1 MDLICSNEVWW
12 PHCHMEAQ
20 VLNWASTAFLHN
32 HMLRARVHFMML
44 GVGLPIGQ
52 IWIWPE
58 LTCNCLTDLWYD
70 ERWLPAP
77 TCRPVTESQR
87 CNLQRVLFRSTIH
100 LISLSQ
106 AEQRIQLHVCMVYP
120 IPLQALHVVTI
131 RLCTRR
137 CPEFGQCLCCCL
149 SLCLS
154 PVWPGQLLH
163 GPFGSWI
170 KVSTAWM
177 WYLWLLFELPMLFTH
192 GSFSQCEQ
200 CITIDLDNSTSDFS
214 QLMQSSGYHLIS

>member
-137 CPEFGQCLCCCL
+137 CPEFGQCLCWLPLFVTLSVSRLTWSIVTWSFWVMDKSINCL
-149 SLCLS
+149 NVISVAS
-154 PVWPGQLLH
+154 VWTTYVVHTWKL
-163 GPFGSWI
+163 
-170 KVSTAWM
+170 
-177 WYLWLLFELPMLFTH
+177 
-192 GSFSQCEQ
+192 
-200 CITIDLDNSTSDFS
+200 
-214 QLMQSSGYHLIS
+214 